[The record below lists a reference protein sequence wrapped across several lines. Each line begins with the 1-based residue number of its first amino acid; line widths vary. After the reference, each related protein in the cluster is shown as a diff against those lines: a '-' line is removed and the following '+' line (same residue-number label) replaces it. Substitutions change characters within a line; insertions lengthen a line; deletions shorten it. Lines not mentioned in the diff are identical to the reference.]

1 MSSSVTRQAIPAP
14 KTIDTTSRKRPSLDD
29 ASDAEGRSLKKLR
42 GGDTA
47 TTKKDKKKRKKKK
60 KKQPVVASIDSIIK
74 TNAPT
79 TITSS
84 VGSMPAVELL
94 DQIKETSQPP
104 SESAVP
110 AAIYTNANVA
120 SLVPAPDTSIND
132 TQNLNAE
139 LATKSALI
147 STHEN
152 AMSQVQQ
159 NITCQIC
166 LDLLYKPYAL
176 APCGHIACY
185 SCLMSWF
192 SRPPDEGADAYQPPI
207 YLRKKSCP
215 HCRATV
221 RDPPVEVW
229 AVKNMVNSL
238 VGTGLLVGIPPI
250 PMSDGQPVASSSNG
264 RQPGSG
270 TEPSKE
276 GLWKNIF
283 YPHRDTLLS
292 LASRE
297 DAGIRDDEDGGV
309 YRCIDCMYEI
319 TGGFCTNC
327 HRVYRAHRGIDF
339 GDDSEGNEDV
349 EPFFRLAFDDRLE
362 GADYEE
368 DDEEDDDYYE
378 DVFFDLAYHLPL
390 PRRTLGRRARVER
403 NRALDVEILGSDSE
417 EDEVDRMDG
426 FIDDDSDIQE
436 LEDVQEIPG
445 DRNVEEVDLD
455 YDGVGAVN
463 SSHGPSEVIE
473 VTDEEDDDDSLGPA
487 RPVRRRVNRA
497 QTTIN
502 LLSDDEDEGEEESI
516 HLSDDDSEEIDDDS
530 KYSDIDDNEVNYQDD
545 IHSGDD
551 DDPDLDSAY
560 LVDLDDEQGDIYR
573 F

>member
-1 MSSSVTRQAIPAP
+1 MSSSVTRQAIPALS
-14 KTIDTTSRKRPSLDD
+14 TIDTTSRKRPSLDD
-29 ASDAEGRSLKKLR
+29 VSDAEGRSLKKLR

-47 TTKKDKKKRKKKK
+47 STKKHKKKRKKKK

-74 TNAPT
+74 SSAPT

-84 VGSMPAVELL
+84 VRSIPAVELL
-94 DQIKETSQPP
+94 DQIKKTSQPP

-110 AAIYTNANVA
+110 AVIYTNANVA
-120 SLVPAPDTSIND
+120 SLGPASDTSIND
-132 TQNLNAE
+132 IQNLNAE

-147 STHEN
+147 RTHEN
-152 AMSQVQQ
+152 AMSQIQQ

-192 SRPPDEGADAYQPPI
+192 SRPPDEGADTYQPPI

-238 VGTGLLVGIPPI
+238 VETGLLFEIPPI

-270 TEPSKE
+270 TESSKE
-276 GLWKNIF
+276 ELWKNIF

-309 YRCIDCMYEI
+309 YRCVDCMHEI
-319 TGGFCTNC
+319 AGGSCTNC
-327 HRVYRAHRGIDF
+327 HRMYRAHDDVDF
-339 GDDSEGNEDV
+339 GDDSEDDED
-349 EPFFRLAFDDRLE
+349 EQSFLRLAFDDRLE

-368 DDEEDDDYYE
+368 EDDEDDDYDE
-378 DVFFDLAYHLPL
+378 DVFLAYHLAL
-390 PRRTLGRRARVER
+390 PRRTLGHRARVER
-403 NRALDVEILGSDSE
+403 NRALDVEISGSDDE
-417 EDEVDRMDG
+417 ENEVDRTDG
-426 FIDDDSDIQE
+426 FIDDSDIQE
-436 LEDVQEIPG
+436 SEEVQEISG

-455 YDGVGAVN
+455 HDGIGAVN
-463 SSHGPSEVIE
+463 SSQGPSEVIE
-473 VTDEEDDDDSLGPA
+473 VTDDEDEDDSLGPA
-487 RPVRRRVNRA
+487 RPARRRVNRA

-502 LLSDDEDEGEEESI
+502 LLSDDEDESI

-530 KYSDIDDNEVNYQDD
+530 KYTDIDENDVNYQDD
-545 IHSGDD
+545 IHFGDD
-551 DDPDLDSAY
+551 DDPDLESAY
-560 LVDLDDEQGDIYR
+560 SVDLDDEQGDIYR